1 MIYGC
6 LKIINETLSKTEFKY
21 DVEKIFESLLSK
33 FVFNQQNGKQLCD
46 KTSLVFITKTKLK
59 QKKLLYDVIKRMIYD
74 NKNLLEIF
82 VSFITPKL
90 QHAEWR
96 RNTLSSW
103 ALEQQKKEKKYFC
116 GLQNLAATC
125 YINCLFQQLFMIKI
139 FSDKFINV
147 DSLAYK
153 QSVE

>member
-1 MIYGC
+1 MF
-6 LKIINETLSKTEFKY
+6 LKIG
-21 DVEKIFESLLSK
+21 KILF
-33 FVFNQQNGKQLCD
+33 D
-46 KTSLVFITKTKLK
+46 KTSLLFITKTTLK
-59 QKKLLYDVIKRMIYD
+59 KNKLLYDLIKIMIYD

-116 GLQNLAATC
+116 GL
-125 YINCLFQQLFMIKI
+125 
-139 FSDKFINV
+139 
-147 DSLAYK
+147 
-153 QSVE
+153 